1 MSDGKTMELTSI
13 FLITNNPKLTREVQ
27 QALDRESDFLMVT
40 SLSQPE
46 KLAGF
51 IQVAQPGIILLDYEW
66 GEENSTLA
74 LIDELASRYLNVA
87 IVAIIPDKEIQRS
100 DRVILAGARAILHY
114 PFDKETL
121 MTTLR
126 RVRELLFRNLGLS
139 QTVPLVQAPAKPDRC
154 FVVYSPKGGVGC
166 TTVAINL
173 AIALHQQLKQKVLLI
188 DGRHILGHVALML
201 NLRTGNSITDLLSH
215 VEKLDEALISQVVVE
230 HVSGI
235 AVLTSP
241 MSFERGKDIRP
252 EDLYKVVQA
261 LKAIYP
267 IIVVDGGSFLD
278 DNLVTY
284 MDMADAILMVI
295 NPNLASLRDAR
306 QFLNFS
312 RTLSYPQEKILLVLN
327 QAGHKA
333 DVKMGDIEKVLH
345 TRVLGTIP
353 VDEDLMLSCLNEGVP
368 VIVKKPG
375 HAISKAYK
383 TLAASVIHALAAV
396 SPIAG
401 KQDLSSEALRKSSYL
416 G

>member
-87 IVAIIPDKEIQRS
+87 IVTIIPEKEIQRS

-261 LKAIYP
+261 LKAI
-267 IIVVDGGSFLD
+267 
-278 DNLVTY
+278 
-284 MDMADAILMVI
+284 
-295 NPNLASLRDAR
+295 
-306 QFLNFS
+306 
-312 RTLSYPQEKILLVLN
+312 TLSLL
-327 QAGHKA
+327 
-333 DVKMGDIEKVLH
+333 
-345 TRVLGTIP
+345 
-353 VDEDLMLSCLNEGVP
+353 
-368 VIVKKPG
+368 
-375 HAISKAYK
+375 
-383 TLAASVIHALAAV
+383 
-396 SPIAG
+396 
-401 KQDLSSEALRKSSYL
+401 
-416 G
+416 